1 MYEEK
6 LGIKNVK
13 NIILVSSG
21 KGGVGKS
28 TVSAN
33 VAGALHSLGKK
44 VGILD
49 ADIYG
54 PSQAMMFGIETN
66 IPVLI
71 EEDMKTMR
79 PYVTSH
85 GLKFMSIATRVTEER
100 SLNWKGAVAIMMLQQ
115 LIYQTNWGEL
125 DYLVIDMPPGTGDIK
140 IFISDRLKH
149 AKALVVTTPQD
160 ISLIDCKKGIDVFIK
175 NKIQILG
182 VVENMNVFI
191 CPGCGHKEHI
201 FGSTGGDKLAEEYS
215 IPILGRVPI
224 VKRVMEHGEIGTPI
238 VLSDS
243 NDEVSKTY
251 LEIASKII
259 EVEDGTESN
268 G

>member
-1 MYEEK
+1 MYQEK
-6 LGIKNVK
+6 LGLKDVK

-33 VAGALHSLGKK
+33 VAGALHKLGKT

-54 PSQAMMFGIETN
+54 PSQAMMFGMETN
-66 IPVLI
+66 IPVII
-71 EEDMKTMR
+71 EDDMKTMR
-79 PYVTSH
+79 PYTTSH
-85 GLKFMSIATRVTEER
+85 GLKFMSIATRITNEQSLSWRGAMVTM
-100 SLNWKGAVAIMMLQQ
+100 VLQQ

-125 DYLVIDMPPGTGDIK
+125 DYLVVDMPPGTGDIQIYVADK
-140 IFISDRLKH
+140 LKE

-160 ISLIDCKKGIDVFIK
+160 ISLIDCKKGIDVFVK

-182 VVENMNVFI
+182 IVENMNVFV
-191 CPGCGHKEHI
+191 CPCCNHKEHI
-201 FGSTGGDKLAEEYS
+201 FGSTGGDRLAAEYDTQV
-215 IPILGRVPI
+215 LGRVPI
-224 VKRVMEHGEIGTPI
+224 VTDIMQHGESGTPVVLAKENI
-238 VLSDS
+238 VT
-243 NDEVSKTY
+243 ETY
-251 LEIASKII
+251 MEIARKII
-259 EVEDGTESN
+259 EVDDDKKIN